1 MSNALALPVR
11 SNVSV
16 DLESLPQTAG
26 LSCGLEWPARP
37 PLVPLGAPSP
47 EEPHIA
53 LNSDEPGI
61 RGLFRYRPDAALP
74 LNALSEVLL
83 CGDSTLTR
91 GERELIAAYVS
102 ALNQCR
108 FCFYTHAAFAAVRSP
123 DGMMLVEHVCADLST
138 APVSEKLRALLA
150 IAASVQES
158 GKKVTRRQVADA
170 RAAGATD
177 VEIHDTV
184 LIAAAFCMYNRYV
197 DGLATFAPDDPEV
210 YAARAKMANGYLAV
224 FAESQAQAQA

>member
-11 SNVSV
+11 SEVSLDV
-16 DLESLPQTAG
+16 SDLPETAG

-37 PLVPLGAPSP
+37 PLVPLGEPSP
-47 EEPHIA
+47 SRAHIA
-53 LNSDEPGI
+53 LNTDEPGI
-61 RGLFRYRPDAALP
+61 RGLFRFRPEAALP

-123 DGMMLVEHVCADLST
+123 DGMMLVEHVCADLSS
-138 APVSEKLRALLA
+138 APVSEKMRALLA
-150 IAASVQES
+150 IAGAVQES
-158 GKKVTRRQVADA
+158 GKKVTEEQVAAA

-177 VEIHDTV
+177 VEIHDAV

-197 DGLATFAPDDPEV
+197 DGLATFAPDDPAV

-224 FAESQAQAQA
+224 FAAETQPQP